1 VSDVSVFTLTVAPGD
16 LLELAACEVET
27 GDFVL
32 LLSAA
37 AGLTA
42 DG

>member
-1 VSDVSVFTLTVAPGD
+1 VSDAFTVAPGD
-16 LLELAACEVET
+16 LLALAAVSCCEVET

-32 LLSAA
+32 LLSAG
-37 AGLTA
+37 GLTA